1 MDKNKDISWEAQEY
15 VPHDKNAGW
24 YVALVI
30 VGLALAAVGVLIK
43 WWSFVLLI
51 VVSVVALIVYSVRP
65 PRMLKYTI
73 TSKGLKE
80 GKKLYNFADFKSFG
94 IINDDGHFAIVLT
107 PRKRFSP
114 RIWVYFPEDQGEQI
128 VDAFG
133 ARLSMEEVNLDFL
146 DKIVR
151 TLRI

>member
-1 MDKNKDISWEAQEY
+1 MDKTKDISWEAQEY
-15 VPHDKNAGW
+15 IPHDKNAGW

-30 VGLALAAVGVLIK
+30 VGLAFVALGVLVQ

-51 VVSVVALIVYSVRP
+51 VVSVLALVVYSVRP
-65 PRMLKYTI
+65 PRVLKYVI
-73 TSKGLKE
+73 NSKGLKE
-80 GKKLYNFADFKSFG
+80 GKKIYLFSEYKSFG
-94 IINDDGHFAIVLT
+94 VINDGGHFAIVLT

-114 RIWVYFPEDQGEQI
+114 RVWVYFPENQGEQI

-133 ARLSMEEVNLDFL
+133 ARLIMENVKLDFL
-146 DKIVR
+146 DKVVR